1 MVTRNEILPSL
12 IILDTFTLALVT
24 VACGFVRESI
34 YVRNFFQRE
43 LEFGETAM
51 VLSIRDLLRQ
61 GNAPA
66 RDSIILDR
74 SA

>member
-1 MVTRNEILPSL
+1 MPSL
-12 IILDTFTLALVT
+12 IIPDTFTLALVMI
-24 VACGFVRESI
+24 ARGFVRASL

-43 LEFGETAM
+43 PEFGETTM
-51 VLSIRDLLRQ
+51 VFSIRDLLQQ

-66 RDSIILDR
+66 HDSIIADR